1 MPGDLIVCQSGYETA
16 IKFRDRFDSV
26 TLVPSETPGQTFQL
40 PGLICVSIL
49 NPDDLKEPW
58 ETLARR
64 ATHEG
69 FRLRYILLACETFE
83 AARAGVE
90 MAPIYKE
97 RALNVVFTGNPHHS
111 GLYAIGLLEKA
122 VKMYAKKKT

>member
-1 MPGDLIVCQSGYETA
+1 MPGDLIACQSGYETA

-26 TLVPSETPGQTFQL
+26 TLVPSETPWQTFRL
-40 PGLICVSIL
+40 PGLICVSVL
-49 NPDDLKEPW
+49 NPGDLKEPW
-58 ETLARR
+58 EGTVRLASP
-64 ATHEG
+64 AG
-69 FRLRYILLACETFE
+69 FRFRYILLACETFE

-122 VKMYAKKKT
+122 VKMYRPKKT